1 MKRHRLPSAFAAR
14 AVLGLAG
21 ILAVTACGSLTQTG
35 TQTGLQASLRA
46 GASATYRAGNASSQ
60 PSTAAPSSP
69 APSSPAPSPAR
80 PSSAAPSPT
89 AAASTVV
96 FDCLEQAR
104 VEPANFIL
112 TCADDNSV
120 LGRLSWTSWTA
131 EQAIATG
138 VHELN
143 GCTPDCAMGTFH
155 DYPAVVTFWRS
166 EPAAGHPGERYF
178 TRITVRY
185 TGPRPPAYTSNGN
198 LVKNPATWTE
208 GLCLCGGA

>member
-21 ILAVTACGSLTQTG
+21 ILAVTACGSLTQSG

-69 APSSPAPSPAR
+69 APSSPAR
-80 PSSAAPSPT
+80 PGSAASSPT
-89 AAASTVV
+89 AAASIVV

-104 VEPANFIL
+104 VEPASFIL
-112 TCADDNSV
+112 TCADANSV
-120 LGRLSWTSWTA
+120 LARLSWINWTA
-131 EQAIATG
+131 GQAIATG

-143 GCTPDCAMGTFH
+143 DCAPDCAMGTFH
-155 DYPAVVTFWRS
+155 DYPVVVTFWRS
-166 EPAAGHPGERYF
+166 EPAAWHPGERYF

-185 TGPRPPAYTSNGN
+185 TGLRPPAYTSNGN

-208 GLCLCGGA
+208 GLCPCGGA

>member
-21 ILAVTACGSLTQTG
+21 ILAVTACGSLTQSG

-69 APSSPAPSPAR
+69 APSSPAR
-80 PSSAAPSPT
+80 PGSAASSPT
-89 AAASTVV
+89 AAASIVV

-104 VEPANFIL
+104 VEPASFIL
-112 TCADDNSV
+112 TCADANSV
-120 LGRLSWTSWTA
+120 LARLSWINWTA
-131 EQAIATG
+131 GQATATG

-143 GCTPDCAMGTFH
+143 DCAPDCAMGTFH
-155 DYPAVVTFWRS
+155 DYPVVVTLASIGRLMLV
-166 EPAAGHPGERYF
+166 PALLSGPLVPGTSIHPQAARPYAERLCAKAEASGLSL
-178 TRITVRY
+178 VR
-185 TGPRPPAYTSNGN
+185 GSP
-198 LVKNPATWTE
+198 K
-208 GLCLCGGA
+208 GA